1 MTMSERIRQLQKE
14 IEQLRAENDKLK
26 AEASKPELEVPTP
39 LTEDKEKED
48 LKKRVH
54 FLEFQLNRVIRDKSA
69 LMKKCESIRKAKL
82 PKFLLIDPDKDLKRD
97 FNIVS
102 ERCDR
107 LLVENGILYE
117 NNDALE
123 KRNAELESNYKYAE
137 EVVELYSSENEQL
150 KAEIESLKQQI
161 QQLRGKLISRDITIN
176 SYKDRER
183 KPIIYEGVESD
194 FYPGEQKDM
203 IRELIEQRIESLDK
217 STRQYAVMRSLLDA
231 NQETGNRK
239 QIKKKLT
246 EIFRDFKGYSSLSK
260 SQKDELTNLG
270 FSVEVAGNH
279 AKITFGDNRFVSV
292 MSITASDNRSGLNTV
307 SDIARVCL

>member
-14 IEQLRAENDKLK
+14 IEQLRDENARLK
-26 AEASKPELEVPTP
+26 AEASKPEPEVPTP
-39 LTEDKEKED
+39 TEDKEKED

-203 IRELIEQRIESLDK
+203 IRELIEQRMESLDK
-217 STRQYAVMRSLLDA
+217 STRQYAVMKSLLDA

-246 EIFRDFKGYSSLSK
+246 EIFRDFKGYSNLSK

-270 FSVEVAGNH
+270 FSVEVTGNH

>member
-1 MTMSERIRQLQKE
+1 MTMSERIRQLQEE
-14 IEQLRAENDKLK
+14 IEQLREENARLK
-26 AEASKPELEVPTP
+26 SEASKPEVPTP
-39 LTEDKEKED
+39 PAEDKEKED

-54 FLEFQLNRVIRDKSA
+54 FLEFQLNRVIKDKSA

-97 FNIVS
+97 FNVVS
-102 ERCDR
+102 ERCNR

-183 KPIIYEGVESD
+183 KPIIFEGVESD

-203 IRELIEQRIESLDK
+203 IRELIEQRMENLDK
-217 STRQYAVMRSLLDA
+217 STRQYAVMKSLLDA

-270 FSVEVAGNH
+270 FSVEVTGNH